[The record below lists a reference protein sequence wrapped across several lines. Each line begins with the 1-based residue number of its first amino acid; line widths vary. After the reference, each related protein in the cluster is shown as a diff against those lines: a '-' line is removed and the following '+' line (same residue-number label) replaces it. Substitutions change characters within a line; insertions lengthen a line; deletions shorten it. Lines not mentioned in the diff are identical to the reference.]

1 MTEEVQMAYD
11 EAKALMEKALN
22 HLNSE
27 LTKVRAGKASRSMLD
42 TVAVDYYGSMTKLGQ
57 VANINTP
64 DAKTLSVQPWEKA
77 MLEPIAK
84 AIIDSNL
91 GLNPMDNGE
100 MLIINVPMLTEE
112 RRKDLAK
119 KARSEGEHA
128 KVSIRNARKEA
139 NDFIKSEEKN
149 NGLSEDMAKTA
160 EAKVQDLT
168 NSYNTKVEEII
179 AQKEKDIMTV

>member
-1 MTEEVQMAYD
+1 MTEELQMAFD
-11 EAKALMEKALN
+11 EAKDLMDKAID
-22 HLNSE
+22 HLRQE
-27 LTKVRAGKASRSMLD
+27 LTKVRAGKASPSMLD
-42 TVAVDYYGSMTKLGQ
+42 TVMVEYYGSMTKLGQ

-64 DAKTLSVQPWEKA
+64 DAKTLSVQPWEKD
-77 MLEPIAK
+77 MLDPIAT
-84 AIIDSNL
+84 AIINANL

-100 MLIINVPMLTEE
+100 MLIINIPVLTED

-119 KARSEGEHA
+119 KAKSEGEQA

-160 EAKVQDLT
+160 ESKIQDLT
-168 NSYNTKVEEII
+168 NSYNSKVDEII
-179 AQKEKDIMTV
+179 AQKESDIMTV

>member
-1 MTEEVQMAYD
+1 MNEEIQMAYD
-11 EAKALMEKALN
+11 EAKELMEKALS

-27 LTKVRAGKASRSMLD
+27 LTKVRAGKASPAMLD
-42 TVAVDYYGSMTKLGQ
+42 TVTVDYYGSMTKLGQ

-77 MLEPIAK
+77 MLEPIAT
-84 AIIDSNL
+84 AIINANL

-139 NDFIKSEEKN
+139 NDFIKAAEKD
-149 NGLSEDMAKTA
+149 GLSEDMAKSA
-160 EAKVQDLT
+160 EANVQSLT
-168 NSYNTKVEEII
+168 TTYNTKVDEII
-179 AQKEKDIMTV
+179 AKKEADIMTV